1 MTTKSTKR
9 ALIVSVLSL
18 FICFTMLLGTTYA
31 WFTDSVTSAGNIIKT
46 GTLDVTLKYSA
57 ELPVAVDGKIEDAT
71 QWADASTGPIFYH
84 DNWEPGYTQVRY
96 VKVENEGSLDL
107 KFVLTIVPNQEVAD
121 GEADLADVIDVYIAK
136 EVVAVDRALTG
147 LTRVGTL
154 ADLIADPDGAAYGVL
169 YADDADKAGKTFE
182 AYTIV
187 LKMQETAGNEYQ
199 DKSVGGGFTVQL
211 LATQL
216 ASENDD
222 LGTNDYDTDATYPT
236 VAKVNI
242 PAGTTV
248 PTPIKAGKTT
258 VKIPAGVDAGEY
270 EVSVSNENLE
280 TDENDNVTV
289 SFDIE
294 VTKDGEKV
302 GNGDYVVEKF
312 IGMNLNLTEVTHK
325 GEVVNGAVYDPATG
339 IVTFTVNS
347 FSPFAITYYSGVIE
361 NVEDLAN
368 IAKGGNF
375 VLAADVELA
384 GTTLVIPENKVVN
397 LDLNGKV
404 INGTVGRDADNN
416 RIHVIVNNGIL
427 TIKDG
432 TVKSA
437 GNDGG
442 SAIYNNAGATLTI
455 EDVTLYGAPQSDPVY
470 ETGVSKPFP
479 SYAVNNYGNAVVNGA
494 TVKSYH
500 GAIATGGNGVTV
512 INDADID
519 VGLGQSTGITSYAIY
534 SYENAQVTVNDGTFA
549 FTKQEI
555 YVNGGN
561 TFCELGTNPIIING
575 GNYIGTS
582 FSTGE
587 GREYVIKGGTF
598 DADPSAYVADGFM
611 AVAAGSSYMVVPNTY
626 VKVADGLYRDPE
638 NAVKYYVFTAAG
650 LEAINGMM
658 ADKTAGRDTVVE
670 IMADIDF
677 AGKTWVTV
685 DSHADTAFEIAEI
698 NGNGHTI
705 YNLTINGQAMFRRFA
720 GSGDVVIK
728 DITFDGAVVNSTIL
742 NTSIL
747 TGQTYQNVLLD
758 NVDVKNSS
766 ITGAYKVA
774 PLIATVYNESAT
786 TITATLKNCDV
797 SDTTV
802 TSTSFDFFTC
812 GLVSFVY
819 TTDNDCV
826 EYENCSIANV
836 ALKAVSGGYNYHAN
850 IHYTAD
856 DTDDQINEH
865 PGVVVTNV
873 TFERIG

>member
-1 MTTKSTKR
+1 
-9 ALIVSVLSL
+9 
-18 FICFTMLLGTTYA
+18 MLLGTTYA

-46 GTLDVTLKYSA
+46 GTLDVTLEYKKVGETDWS
-57 ELPVAVDGKIEDAT
+57 
-71 QWADASTGPIFYH
+71 DASKGSIFNYQL
-84 DNWEPGYTQVRY
+84 WEPGYTEVRY
-96 VKVENEGSLDL
+96 VKIENEGSLDL
-107 KFVLTIVPNQEVAD
+107 KFELNIIPTQTPAAGEVN
-121 GEADLADVIDVYIAK
+121 LADVIDVYMMKGEAT
-136 EVVAVDRALTG
+136 VTRDALAAATP
-147 LTRVGTL
+147 VGTL
-154 ADLIADPDGAAYGVL
+154 ASLMADEDGAAYGVL
-169 YADDADKAGKTFE
+169 FDKKEGEADTTDDKNNVE
-182 AYTIV
+182 VYTIV
-187 LKMQETAGNEYQ
+187 LKMKENAGNEYQ
-199 DKSVGGGFTVQL
+199 EKSIGGSFVVQL
-211 LATQL
+211 VATQL
-216 ASENDD
+216 ANESDD
-222 LGTNDYDTDATYPT
+222 LDADYDADATYPT
-236 VAKVNI
+236 VTKVKI

-248 PTPIKAGKTT
+248 PTTLPAGDAA
-258 VKIPAGVDAGEY
+258 VIIPAGAPAGEY
-270 EVSVSNENLE
+270 EFAISNENVE
-280 TDENDNVTV
+280 TDDQGNTTA
-289 SFDIE
+289 SFDLE
-294 VTKDGEKV
+294 LKVDGQKAT
-302 GNGDYVVEKF
+302 GSYSVEKF
-312 IGMNLNLTEVTHK
+312 IGKNLNITEVTHN
-325 GEVVNGAVYDPATG
+325 GEVIAVDNYDPTTG
-339 IVTFTVNS
+339 IVTFTANG
-347 FSPFAITYYSGVIE
+347 FSPFTVTYYSGEI
-361 NVEDLAN
+361 NAVEDLAN
-368 IAKGGNF
+368 LNKGGNF
-375 VLAADVELA
+375 VLAADIDLA
-384 GTTLVIPENKVVN
+384 GTSLVIPANKVVN

-442 SAIYNNAGATLTI
+442 SAIYNNEGATLTI

-470 ETGVSKPFP
+470 EAGVSKPYP

-519 VGLGQSTGITSYAIY
+519 VGLGQSTGITSYLIY
-534 SYENAQVTVNDGTFA
+534 SYDNAQVTVNDGKFA

-575 GNYIGTS
+575 GNYTGTS

-728 DITFDGAVVNSTIL
+728 DITFDGAVVNSTSL

-802 TSTSFDFFTC
+802 TSTRFDFFTC

-826 EYENCSIANV
+826 EYENCSITNV

-850 IHYTAD
+850 IHYTSD